1 MRVESGDAEFIYSLH
16 RVDNEWIGKLE
27 KEEYLS
33 CLMRRKLKI
42 SGKFMVY
49 LVDIPLVYI

>member
-1 MRVESGDAEFIYSLH
+1 MRVESGNTEFIY
-16 RVDNEWIGKLE
+16 RVDNMWIGKLE

-33 CLMRRKLKI
+33 CSMRRKLKI